1 VFLHEEHG
9 SNPAPPSQPRVRS
22 CMPTVMTT
30 STTHICVCICTYKR
44 PRLLERL
51 LLDLGRQ
58 HSDGSFTFS
67 IVIVDNDQ
75 QQSAKSVVS
84 VFNQGAAIPVMYCV
98 EPRQN
103 IALARNKAIEYA
115 EGDYVAFIDD
125 DEFPTARWLLTL
137 LNACHEYGVDGVL
150 GPVKPHFDVAAP
162 KWVVRGG
169 FYDRPSY
176 PTGMVIDGKKG
187 RTGNVLLK
195 RAIFAT
201 GEEPFRP
208 QFRTGED
215 QDFFRRM
222 IDKGHK
228 FIWCDEA
235 VAYETVP
242 PLRWKRTFMLKRSL
256 LRGATSVVHPTFGAK
271 DIAKSIL
278 AVPVYVVALPFALL
292 LGQHRFMTISVKLFD
307 HLGKLL
313 ALVGIQPVK
322 QQYVT
327 S

>member
-1 VFLHEEHG
+1 
-9 SNPAPPSQPRVRS
+9 
-22 CMPTVMTT
+22 MTT
-30 STTHICVCICTYKR
+30 SATHICVCICTYKR

-51 LLDLGRQ
+51 LLDLEGQ
-58 HSDGSFTFS
+58 HTDGSFSFS
-67 IVIVDNDQ
+67 IVVVDNDD

-84 VFNQGAAIPVMYCV
+84 FFHQSGAISVKYCV

-103 IALARNKAIEYA
+103 IALARNKAIEHA
-115 EGDYVAFIDD
+115 DGDYIAFIDD
-125 DEFPTARWLLTL
+125 DEFPTACWLLTL
-137 LNACHEYGVDGVL
+137 LKACRAYSVDGVL
-150 GPVKPHFDVAAP
+150 GPVKPDFDGAAP
-162 KWVVRGG
+162 KWVIRGG
-169 FYDRPSY
+169 FYHRPTY

-195 RAIFAT
+195 RAIFVA

-222 IDKGHK
+222 INKGHK

-242 PLRWKRTFMLKRSL
+242 PLRCKRTFMLKRSL
-256 LRGATSVVHPTFGAK
+256 LRGAMAVVHPTFGAK

-278 AVPVYVVALPFALL
+278 AVPVYLVALPLALL
-292 LGQHRFMTISVKLFD
+292 LGQHRFMTILVKLFD
-307 HLGKLL
+307 HVGKLL

-327 S
+327 T